1 MKMLIDGR
9 QADAVDG
16 RTMDVVNPV
25 TGQVLDQVPA
35 AGKADIDRALAASK
49 EGFRKWKAVP
59 LMEKEAIFQRFYRL
73 LEDTDTKRDII
84 STLIK
89 ESGSSIRNGL
99 FQYQGMPEIFKGYLE
114 TAKRYHGSVLVPGTE
129 AGHDGRTM
137 GDLQM
142 VVYEPVGTVFAVV
155 PFNAPLMLFAYKAA
169 PALAAGN
176 SVVVKPPSD
185 NPLALLKVVELL
197 WKAGVPGD
205 ALQVITGRGSEVGD
219 WVTSDPRVN
228 AVSLTGSTQVGL
240 NVAQIM
246 AKRLAPCALELGGND
261 PFIVME
267 DADVKAAVKDAAF
280 WRMNSAG
287 QVCISPK
294 RFIVHSSVL
303 ETFTKGVLEFVE
315 NIDMGYEMDVDA
327 ELEKYL
333 TSDFS
338 KFSGQRMVMNS
349 LISQKAAEE
358 VEAQVEKTAA
368 QGARILIGGKR
379 KGSFYEPT
387 ILTHV
392 TKDMDVMKDMEIFG
406 PVMPICAFDTAD
418 EAVEIANQSCYGLS
432 GCVFTKDWKKGMEIA
447 RQVQSGTV
455 VVNGTGTYRNMMQPF
470 GGMKLSGQGK
480 EGFFTLGEVVEAKNI
495 VLKGFV
501 GE

>member
-1 MKMLIDGR
+1 MKMLIDGSR
-9 QADAVDG
+9 EDAADG
-16 RTMDVVNPV
+16 RTMDVCNPV
-25 TGQVLDQVPA
+25 TGEVLDRVPA
-35 AGKADIDRALAASK
+35 AGREDIDRALDASK
-49 EGFRKWKAVP
+49 KGFCKWKAVP

-73 LEDTDTKRDII
+73 LEDMDTKREII

-114 TAKRYHGSVLVPGTE
+114 TAKRYHGSVLVSGTE

-142 VVYEPVGTVFAVV
+142 VIYEPVGTVFAVV
-155 PFNAPLMLFAYKAA
+155 PFNAPLMLFAYKVA

-176 SVVVKPPSD
+176 AVIVKPPSD
-185 NPLALLKVVELL
+185 NPLALIKVVELL

-205 ALQVITGRGSEVGD
+205 ALQVITGKGSEVGD
-219 WVTSDPRVN
+219 WVTADARVN
-228 AVSLTGSTQVGL
+228 AVSLTGSTEVGL

-267 DADVKAAVKDAAF
+267 DGDVPAAVKDASF

-294 RFIVHSSVL
+294 RFIVHRSVL
-303 ETFTKGVLEFVE
+303 DEFTKGVLEFVKTIE
-315 NIDMGYEMDVDA
+315 MGYELDVDA

-338 KFSGQRMVMNS
+338 KFAGQNMVMNS
-349 LISQKAAEE
+349 LISQRAAKDVEE
-358 VEAQVEKTAA
+358 QVKKTVE
-368 QGARILIGGKR
+368 QGARILIGGRR

-387 ILTHV
+387 ILTDV

-406 PVMPICAFDTAD
+406 PVMPICAFDTME
-418 EAVEIANQSCYGLS
+418 EAIEIANQSCYGLS
-432 GCVFTKDWKKGMEIA
+432 GCVFTKDWKKGMEMSRRI
-447 RQVQSGTV
+447 QSGTV

-480 EGFFTLGEVVEAKNI
+480 EGFYTLGEVVESKNI

-501 GE
+501 E

>member
-9 QADAVDG
+9 QVDAADG

-25 TGQVLDQVPA
+25 NGQVLDQVPA

-176 SVVVKPPSD
+176 SVIVKPPSD

-197 WKAGVPGD
+197 W
-205 ALQVITGRGSEVGD
+205 
-219 WVTSDPRVN
+219 
-228 AVSLTGSTQVGL
+228 
-240 NVAQIM
+240 
-246 AKRLAPCALELGGND
+246 
-261 PFIVME
+261 
-267 DADVKAAVKDAAF
+267 
-280 WRMNSAG
+280 
-287 QVCISPK
+287 
-294 RFIVHSSVL
+294 
-303 ETFTKGVLEFVE
+303 
-315 NIDMGYEMDVDA
+315 
-327 ELEKYL
+327 
-333 TSDFS
+333 
-338 KFSGQRMVMNS
+338 
-349 LISQKAAEE
+349 
-358 VEAQVEKTAA
+358 
-368 QGARILIGGKR
+368 
-379 KGSFYEPT
+379 
-387 ILTHV
+387 
-392 TKDMDVMKDMEIFG
+392 
-406 PVMPICAFDTAD
+406 
-418 EAVEIANQSCYGLS
+418 
-432 GCVFTKDWKKGMEIA
+432 
-447 RQVQSGTV
+447 
-455 VVNGTGTYRNMMQPF
+455 
-470 GGMKLSGQGK
+470 
-480 EGFFTLGEVVEAKNI
+480 
-495 VLKGFV
+495 
-501 GE
+501 

>member
-35 AGKADIDRALAASK
+35 AGKADLDRALAASK

-379 KGSFYEPT
+379 
-387 ILTHV
+387 
-392 TKDMDVMKDMEIFG
+392 
-406 PVMPICAFDTAD
+406 
-418 EAVEIANQSCYGLS
+418 
-432 GCVFTKDWKKGMEIA
+432 
-447 RQVQSGTV
+447 
-455 VVNGTGTYRNMMQPF
+455 
-470 GGMKLSGQGK
+470 
-480 EGFFTLGEVVEAKNI
+480 
-495 VLKGFV
+495 
-501 GE
+501 

>member
-1 MKMLIDGR
+1 MLIDGGR
-9 QADAVDG
+9 VDAADK

-25 TGQVLDQVPA
+25 TGEVLDRVPA

-49 EGFRKWKAVP
+49 EGFLKWKAVP

-73 LEDTDTKRDII
+73 LEDTDIKREII

-169 PALAAGN
+169 PALAAGC
-176 SVVVKPPSD
+176 SVIVKPPSD

-197 WKAGVPGD
+197 WQAGVPGN

-261 PFIVME
+261 PFLVME
-267 DADVKAAVKDAAF
+267 DADVEAAVKDAAF

-294 RFIVHSSVL
+294 RFIVHRSVL
-303 ETFTKGVLEFVE
+303 EPFTKGVLEFVK
-315 NIDMGYEMDVDA
+315 NIEMGCEVDVDA

-333 TSDFS
+333 TSDFAE
-338 KFSGQRMVMNS
+338 FSGQRMVMNS
-349 LISQKAAEE
+349 LISQRAAED
-358 VEAQVEKTAA
+358 VEAQVEKTVS
-368 QGARILIGGKR
+368 QGAQILTGGKR
-379 KGSFYEPT
+379 QGSFYEPT
-387 ILTHV
+387 ILTQV

-406 PVMPICAFDTAD
+406 PVMPICAFDTEK

-432 GCVFTKDWKKGMEIA
+432 GCVFTRDWKKGMEIS
-447 RQVQSGTV
+447 RQIQSGTV

-480 EGFFTLGEVVEAKNI
+480 EGFYTLGEVVEAKNI

-501 GE
+501 G